1 MPKTIKK
8 QNDSKKRLVLLD
20 AHAII
25 HRAYHAL
32 PDFST
37 SKGEPTGGL
46 YGVSAMLI
54 KIINELKPDYIVACY
69 DLPKPT
75 FRHEAYAE
83 YKSGRAKAD
92 DELVS
97 QIIRSRDIFEAF
109 NIPIYEKEGFEA
121 DDMLGTISEQLKN
134 NKNIEIVIASGDM
147 DTLQLVEEK
156 RVKVYTLRKGLNDTI
171 IYDKKLVIERYG
183 FKPEMLVDYKGL
195 RGDPSDNIIGIVG
208 IGEKTA
214 TILIQKF
221 GTIEDIYKK
230 LKKDENLF
238 INAGIKP
245 RIIGLL
251 KDGEEEAL
259 FSKTLATIRLDA
271 PIEFSL
277 PENKWSES
285 FDINKIEKLFIEL
298 EFRTLFAR
306 TKDMFGNENNTQ
318 ELEDNKKND
327 KDKVE
332 EKIDEGDVRKIGIAL
347 WLLRSD
353 ITNPTI
359 EDIFQYCGTENFKES
374 KEKILKEIK
383 KQHLDKVYEDIE
395 LPIIPIIKK
404 AEDNGILVDL
414 KYLKKLSNDWHKVLS
429 SIEEK
434 IWDFAGG
441 EFNINSP
448 KQLGEVLFDKMK
460 LSVKGLKKTAGGA
473 RSTRESELVK
483 LKDEHKII
491 KEILSYRELQKLLS
505 TYVDNIPGMV
515 DKNGRLHTT
524 LNQAGTTTGR
534 FSSVNPNLQNIPA
547 SDGYGTDV
555 RNAFISDNKYK
566 LVAFDYSQIEMRILA
581 HLSGDEILID
591 TFKNNGDVHTSV
603 ASRVFNVKNDA
614 VTKDMRRTAKVINFG
629 IIYGMGVN
637 ALKATLGSSRQEAQE
652 FYNSYFE
659 KFPKIAKYFENI
671 KKEAH
676 KNGFTS
682 TVFGRKRYFEGIK
695 SKLPFI
701 RASAERMAMNAPIQ
715 GTAADVI
722 KLAMSNSDTAIKKA
736 KLDNDIKLILQV
748 HDELIYEVKSESVKK
763 AKDIIKNAMEE
774 AVELLVPLIVNV
786 SEGNRWGELK

>member
-1 MPKTIKK
+1 MTKETKK
-8 QNDSKKRLVLLD
+8 QNSSTKKLVLLD

-121 DDMLGTISEQLKN
+121 DDMLGTISEQLKDD
-134 NKNIEIVIASGDM
+134 KNIEIIIASGDM
-147 DTLQLVEEK
+147 DTLQLVEK
-156 RVKVYTLRKGLNDTI
+156 DRVKVYTLRKGLNDTI
-171 IYDKKLVIERYG
+171 IYDKDKVIDRYG
-183 FKPEMLVDYKGL
+183 FEPKMLVDYKGL

-221 GTIEDIYKK
+221 GAIEDIYKK
-230 LKKDENLF
+230 LKKNENLF
-238 INAGIKP
+238 IDAGIKP

-271 PIEFSL
+271 PIKFSL
-277 PENKWSES
+277 PKYKWSDL
-285 FDINKIEKLFIEL
+285 FDISKVEKLFIEL

-306 TKDMFGNENNTQ
+306 VKEMFGGVDNGQQVKNSEK
-318 ELEDNKKND
+318 DNKK
-327 KDKVE
+327 E
-332 EKIDEGDVRKIGIAL
+332 EKININDVKKISIAL

-353 ITNPTI
+353 ITNPTLD
-359 EDIFQYCGTENFKES
+359 DIFQYTGVKNFQES
-374 KEKILKEIK
+374 KRKILEEIK
-383 KQHLDKVYEDIE
+383 KQKLEKVYEDIE

-404 AEDNGILVDL
+404 AEDNGILIDL
-414 KYLKKLSNDWHKVLS
+414 KYLEKLSNDWHKALS
-429 SIEEK
+429 KIENK
-434 IWDFAGG
+434 IWKYAGE

-448 KQLGEVLFDKMK
+448 KQLGEILFDKMN

-473 RSTRESELVK
+473 RSTRESELIK
-483 LKDEHKII
+483 LKEEHKII

-505 TYVDNIPGMV
+505 TYIDNVPGMV
-515 DKNGRLHTT
+515 DDKMRLHTT

-555 RNAFISDNKYK
+555 RNAFVSGDKYK

-581 HLSGDEILID
+581 HLSEDEILIN
-591 TFKNNGDVHTSV
+591 TFNDGGDVHTSV
-603 ASRVFNVKNDA
+603 ASRVFGVKNDE
-614 VTKDMRRTAKVINFG
+614 VTKEMRRTAKVINFG

-637 ALKATLGSSRQEAQE
+637 ALKVTLGSSRQEAQE
-652 FYNSYFE
+652 FYNNYFE
-659 KFPKIAKYFENI
+659 KFPKIANYFENI
-671 KKEAH
+671 KKEARE
-676 KNGFTS
+676 KGFTS

-695 SKLPFI
+695 SKLPFV

-722 KLAMSNSDTAIKKA
+722 KKAMNSSYKAIKKS
-736 KLDNDIKLILQV
+736 KLDTDARLLLQV
-748 HDELIYEVKSESVKK
+748 HDELIYEVKIKSIDKVKK
-763 AKDIIKNAMEE
+763 VVKDAMENTVKL
-774 AVELLVPLIVNV
+774 AVPLVVNV
-786 SEGNRWGELK
+786 KIGDRWGSME